1 MEHMSLTLF
10 SICLQA
16 AVGIMVF
23 AAIGKLLNK
32 DAIFKNAMMAAA
44 GLGIIGMLASL
55 LHLGRPLVA
64 FMAIYQVGSSWLSR
78 EILFTALFVGLTV
91 LAVLLLLVKPQSKG
105 AITGA
110 TLAAAVVG
118 LVEIGF
124 MAAVYSS
131 SSVPLWQGTATFV
144 EFYAAAI
151 SMGAIIFLFLS
162 IQEAAG
168 MKKLL
173 AGAVAAAVM
182 VQVAAVVPNLINL
195 GSNSGVAIQ
204 NSLGILSSMAAVSV
218 FQWLFILAGAVL
230 VVWAAKDELSPS
242 VTNTILGSAVLLLV
256 GQAVA
261 RYLFF
266 AAMVV
271 TGIGIS

>member
-1 MEHMSLTLF
+1 M
-10 SICLQA
+10 
-16 AVGIMVF
+16 
-23 AAIGKLLNK
+23 
-32 DAIFKNAMMAAA
+32 
-44 GLGIIGMLASL
+44 
-55 LHLGRPLVA
+55 
-64 FMAIYQVGSSWLSR
+64 
-78 EILFTALFVGLTV
+78 
-91 LAVLLLLVKPQSKG
+91 
-105 AITGA
+105 
-110 TLAAAVVG
+110 VG

>member
-91 LAVLLLLVKPQSKG
+91 LAV
-105 AITGA
+105 
-110 TLAAAVVG
+110 
-118 LVEIGF
+118 
-124 MAAVYSS
+124 
-131 SSVPLWQGTATFV
+131 
-144 EFYAAAI
+144 
-151 SMGAIIFLFLS
+151 
-162 IQEAAG
+162 
-168 MKKLL
+168 
-173 AGAVAAAVM
+173 
-182 VQVAAVVPNLINL
+182 
-195 GSNSGVAIQ
+195 
-204 NSLGILSSMAAVSV
+204 
-218 FQWLFILAGAVL
+218 
-230 VVWAAKDELSPS
+230 
-242 VTNTILGSAVLLLV
+242 
-256 GQAVA
+256 
-261 RYLFF
+261 
-266 AAMVV
+266 
-271 TGIGIS
+271 

>member
-1 MEHMSLTLF
+1 MEHLPLTLF
-10 SICLQA
+10 SICMQA

-44 GLGIIGMLASL
+44 GLGIIAMLASV
-55 LHLGRPLVA
+55 LHLGRPLSA
-64 FMAIYQVGSSWLSR
+64 FMALYQFSSSWLSR
-78 EILFTALFVGLTV
+78 EIWFTALFVGFTV
-91 LAVLLLLVKPQSKG
+91 LAVLLLWVKPQNKG

-110 TLAAAVVG
+110 TLAAAVIG
-118 LVEIGF
+118 LIHIAF
-124 MAAVYSS
+124 MAAVYTT
-131 SSVPLWQGTATFV
+131 SSVPLWQGTSTFV

-151 SMGAIIFLFLS
+151 SMGAILFLFLS
-162 IQEAAG
+162 IQEAAA

-173 AGAVAAAVM
+173 AWAVALAVI
-182 VQVAAVVPNLINL
+182 VQVAAVVPNLISL
-195 GSNSGVAIQ
+195 GSSSSVAILS
-204 NSLGILSSMAAVSV
+204 SLGILNSMATVSV
-218 FQWLFILAGAVL
+218 FQWLFILVGAVL
-230 VVWAAKDELSPS
+230 VIWAAKDELSS
-242 VTNTILGSAVLLLV
+242 AASNTLLGSAVLLLV
-256 GQAVA
+256 GQAVG